1 MTADWT
7 QARHRKLENLLESL
21 CWGSRFKRLQPQ
33 QVNATGDGLHCLVIP
48 TDLVMEVGFNGR
60 TIFTLVCA
68 SGTSNEFISVSVS

>member
-33 QVNATGDGLHCLVIP
+33 QVNATGDGLHCLVI
-48 TDLVMEVGFNGR
+48 L
-60 TIFTLVCA
+60 
-68 SGTSNEFISVSVS
+68 